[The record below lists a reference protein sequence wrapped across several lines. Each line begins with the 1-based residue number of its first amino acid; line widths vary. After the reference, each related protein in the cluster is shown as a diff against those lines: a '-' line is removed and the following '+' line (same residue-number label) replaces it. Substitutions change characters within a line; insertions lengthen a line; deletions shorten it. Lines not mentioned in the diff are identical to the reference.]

1 MSETQ
6 KPISGTPHRDKSD
19 EGYRKGLK
27 SRHMRMIALGGAIG
41 SGLFY
46 GASGRIADG
55 GPSVAIVY
63 AICGGI
69 AYLMLRALGELSLYR
84 PSSGGFISHAREFTI
99 SVVGKHIG
107 KRNFPHGIRHGFGHW
122 SIRIFENVVDIPS
135 HGACVIPSLVDADH
149 IIEVRGFHCLM
160 DIEQSD
166 FLGGCG
172 QVRRRRFR
180 VPR

>member
-1 MSETQ
+1 MAHALSVYVDQ
-6 KPISGTPHRDKSD
+6 RVG
-19 EGYRKGLK
+19 GLT
-27 SRHMRMIALGGAIG
+27 LWCPL
-41 SGLFY
+41 LFQL
-46 GASGRIADG
+46 
-55 GPSVAIVY
+55 P
-63 AICGGI
+63 
-69 AYLMLRALGELSLYR
+69 
-84 PSSGGFISHAREFTI
+84 GFDPNAI

-107 KRNFPHGIRHGFGHW
+107 KRNFPHGIRHGFG
-122 SIRIFENVVDIPS
+122 

>member
-1 MSETQ
+1 MAHALSVYVDQ
-6 KPISGTPHRDKSD
+6 RGR
-19 EGYRKGLK
+19 GGL
-27 SRHMRMIALGGAIG
+27 RFGAHY
-41 SGLFY
+41 LFQL
-46 GASGRIADG
+46 
-55 GPSVAIVY
+55 P
-63 AICGGI
+63 
-69 AYLMLRALGELSLYR
+69 
-84 PSSGGFISHAREFTI
+84 GFDPNAI